1 MDEAIPVDAATLRA
15 WMVRYITAVLD
26 LPHDVSTAQAFNEY
40 GFDSVEAVVMA
51 GVMEEEFGVP
61 IDPIRLF
68 EHPSIEKF
76 AAAMTGGAA
85 TASGAFAADG
95 PA

>member
-1 MDEAIPVDAATLRA
+1 MDDAIPVDAATLRA
-15 WMVRYITAVLD
+15 WMVRYITAILD
-26 LPHDVSTAQAFNEY
+26 LPQDVSTAQAFNEY

-68 EHPSIEKF
+68 EHPSIDLF
-76 AAAMTGGAA
+76 VIAVTTGA
-85 TASGAFAADG
+85 
-95 PA
+95 PAPHETGDPQ

>member
-1 MDEAIPVDAATLRA
+1 MDDLIPLDADALRA
-15 WMVRYITAVLD
+15 WMVRYITAILD
-26 LPHDVSTAQAFNEY
+26 LPDAVATGQAFNEY

-68 EHPSIEKF
+68 EHPSIDRF
-76 AAAMTGGAA
+76 AVAMAGGVPA
-85 TASGAFAADG
+85 TADL

>member
-1 MDEAIPVDAATLRA
+1 MDELIPVDADALRA
-15 WMVRYITAVLD
+15 WMVRYITAILD
-26 LPHDVSTAQAFNEY
+26 LPDPVATGQAFNEY

-68 EHPSIEKF
+68 EHPSIDRF
-76 AAAMTGGAA
+76 SVAMTGGVAA
-85 TASGAFAADG
+85 AVGG